1 MTLEME
7 VERAAAPT
15 TAAPAAAPATQ
26 KTPNALQTPNTLQTP
41 NSLNSKE
48 ASFAYPAN
56 TTVIRVGSISEV
68 MNVSDTLG
76 SGTYSTVKV
85 CHDKAVGM
93 EQAVKLIEEDTYN
106 SSKRQ
111 LQNEVDILSRFP
123 GHPRIL
129 SMNEIVR
136 VPGKYFCIVT
146 ELVKGGDL
154 FDFIVSSPTGN
165 LSERLTQVIM
175 RQLIEGVQVLHSK
188 NILHRDLKP
197 ENILMMNTGDE
208 NEVDVKIAD
217 FGLATFYCEDKPPAK
232 NCGTTG
238 YTAPEVLS
246 KRPYGKACDMWSLG
260 VIMYAMLQGYLPFHG
275 TNEEMKAKILI
286 GEFRFSRRTKI
297 SNEGK
302 QLIKQCLSMDPS
314 ERPTADNVL
323 EHPWFSLTDFPAS
336 E

>member
-1 MTLEME
+1 MD
-7 VERAAAPT
+7 AGQKK
-15 TAAPAAAPATQ
+15 PA
-26 KTPNALQTPNTLQTP
+26 TLQTP

-48 ASFAYPAN
+48 ASFAYPPN

-93 EQAVKLIEEDTYN
+93 QKAVKLIEEDTYN
-106 SSKRQ
+106 NSKKQ
-111 LQNEVDILSRFP
+111 LQNEVAILSRFP
-123 GHPRIL
+123 AHPRIV

-154 FDFIVSSPTGN
+154 FDFIVNSQTGH
-165 LSERLTQVIM
+165 LPEKLARVIM
-175 RQLIEGVQVLHSK
+175 RQLIEGVEVLHSK
-188 NILHRDLKP
+188 NIIHRDLKP
-197 ENILMMNTGDE
+197 ENILMMNNGDE
-208 NEVDVKIAD
+208 TEVDVKIAD

-246 KRPYGKACDMWSLG
+246 KRPYGKSCDIWSLG
-260 VIMYAMLQGYLPFHG
+260 VILYAMLHGYLPFTDKDNAG
-275 TNEEMKAKILI
+275 MKRKILI
-286 GEFRFSRRTKI
+286 GDFRFSRRTKI
-297 SNEGK
+297 SPEGK
-302 QLIKQCLSMDPS
+302 DLIMRMLSMDPS
-314 ERPTADNVL
+314 ARPTAENITD
-323 EHPWFSLTDFPAS
+323 EPWFAVSDFG